1 MSMTEKFLQM
11 MRLTFQPYT
20 GEETHMTIITKLRK
34 IKTKKHTHDVDVDD
48 AKFNK

>member
-1 MSMTEKFLQM
+1 

-20 GEETHMTIITKLRK
+20 GEETLTHDDDNEIEENKNEET
-34 IKTKKHTHDVDVDD
+34 HTHGVDVDD